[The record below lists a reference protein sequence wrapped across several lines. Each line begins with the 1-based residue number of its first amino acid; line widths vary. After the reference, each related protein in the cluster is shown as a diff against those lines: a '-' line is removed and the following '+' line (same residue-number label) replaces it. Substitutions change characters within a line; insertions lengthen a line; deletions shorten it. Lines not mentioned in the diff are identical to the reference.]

1 MLSTKSGGDA
11 AATPTRTD
19 LAGSDLIRN
28 EPLQQRSTVRLALL
42 LDSAAAVVS
51 EIGYERL
58 TTALVAERAHSSIGT
73 VYRYFP
79 DRLVVLQA
87 LTARALSRFLDAGIA
102 QVSADHENW
111 LDAFTAAVDYVAESY
126 RNEPGFSSLRFG
138 DVIDLRPTPGS
149 ETNNGIIAAEI
160 AAVLRDK
167 YDVTTEK
174 LALHVEIALTL
185 ADALLARAFAFD
197 RKGDTRLIAEA
208 KTVAREYLFSRVEE

>member
-1 MLSTKSGGDA
+1 MSRA
-11 AATPTRTD
+11 D
-19 LAGSDLIRN
+19 LVGNDLIRN

-87 LTARALSRFLDAGIA
+87 LTARALERFLDAGIA
-102 QVSADHENW
+102 RVSAAHESW
-111 LDAFTAAVDYVAESY
+111 IDAFTAAIDYLADAY
-126 RNEPGFSSLRFG
+126 RNDPGFSSLRFG
-138 DVIDLRPTPGS
+138 DVIDLRPLPGS
-149 ETNNGIIAAEI
+149 ETNNGVIGREVAK
-160 AAVLRDK
+160 VLSDK
-167 YDVTTEK
+167 YQVSTEN

-185 ADALLARAFAFD
+185 ADALLARAFAFT
-197 RKGDTRLIAEA
+197 RKGDATLIDEA
-208 KTVAREYLFSRVEE
+208 KKVARDYLQARVDR